1 MILEIAKLQ
10 TNCKSSPRVCGG
22 NPKKPKKGNKKEL
35 LELITLLIN
44 LTVAILGLIK
54 EFLK

>member
-1 MILEIAKLQ
+1 MSK
-10 TNCKSSPRVCGG
+10 
-22 NPKKPKKGNKKEL
+22 KKPKKGNKKEL

-54 EFLK
+54 EVLK